1 MSSCSSFRH
10 TWNARTRS
18 DPHKTECTQSD
29 SKFYCFI
36 VQMKTIRQDICKADY
51 HWDTELD
58 SELKI
63 QLMKL
68 ISELEEV
75 NVIRI
80 PRCVT
85 SEANTKEFVY
95 ELEGFSDASSSAYA
109 AVMYLV
115 IKSQNSI
122 QVLLIASKTRL
133 APLNKLI
140 IPRLEFLAA
149 LILARGVARIFQR
162 GVTLCQTLSSWRFR
176 HGIL

>member
-1 MSSCSSFRH
+1 
-10 TWNARTRS
+10 
-18 DPHKTECTQSD
+18 
-29 SKFYCFI
+29 
-36 VQMKTIRQDICKADY
+36 
-51 HWDTELD
+51 
-58 SELKI
+58 
-63 QLMKL
+63 MKL

-140 IPRLEFLAA
+140 IPRLEILAA

-162 GVTLCQTLSSWRFR
+162 GGHTVSNIIVMAFSPRNIVGCFLKKCLHRGGGSRAPQDPPRYALA
-176 HGIL
+176 GKVDCLE